1 MKKNYSWLIVL
12 LTLSALSRASNAY
25 SLFSPTPH
33 DKMRPMAVDRPNVTN
48 SPQTVD
54 PGHLQIEAGLMTY
67 AYTGRTASGVP
78 HSTNMEFGDVMF
90 KLGILSGLDLEVYV
104 QSFVRL
110 KGVDGPQ
117 TVHQGFGDVFLLSKI
132 NFCGNDSGKFSLA
145 LMPSLKIP
153 VNQNGV
159 GNKSYEGGGSLL
171 SNYKFTDN
179 WSLGAEA
186 QFDVVL
192 RESGIGHDMSY
203 TDSIELD
210 YDPSGPWEFFGEFYS
225 VTEAEQ
231 GVPWTA
237 NADIGVLYHLTPN
250 LIFDADVG
258 AGLNKAAETVN
269 ATVGISTRF

>member
-1 MKKNYSWLIVL
+1 MTVMLCVACV
-12 LTLSALSRASNAY
+12 TEAY
-25 SLFSPTPH
+25 SLFDPTPH

-67 AYTGRTASGVP
+67 AYSGRTPLGVP

-90 KLGILSGLDLEVYV
+90 KLGVVSWLDMEVYV
-104 QSFVRL
+104 QSFERI
-110 KGVDGPQ
+110 KGVDTAK

-132 NFCGNDSGKFSLA
+132 NFCGNDRGKFSLA
-145 LMPSLKIP
+145 LMPTLKIP
-153 VNQNGV
+153 LNQNGV

-171 SNYKFTDN
+171 TNYKFTDK

-210 YDPSGPWEFFGEFYS
+210 YDPNGPWEIFGEFYS
-225 VTEAEQ
+225 VVEAEQ

-237 NADIGVLYHLTPN
+237 NADVGVLYHLTPN
-250 LIFDADVG
+250 LIFDLDVG